1 MEPPRPQGHTE
12 QTQPLWRCSP
22 RQRKRRKLGVLLP
35 AHFPPVPPSQ
45 KPVRSPLRGCEAQN
59 QPAGLRPQPSA
70 TAGED
75 RSGGKRARP
84 GPARCTY
91 SGQNAKGLGQ
101 HRSYGCDKSREPGVR
116 VWGQKA
122 VGSPGL
128 GALATLPPAPQ
139 GGICFPAFS
148 GFQNCVPCDPTS
160 PSSKQG
166 QSPCL
171 KILNLI
177 SLAKS
182 P

>member
-75 RSGGKRARP
+75 GSGGKRAQP

-101 HRSYGCDKSREPGVR
+101 HRSCGCDKSREPGVR
-116 VWGQKA
+116 VWGPEGRRLPWA
-122 VGSPGL
+122 GGSGRPPSSTPGGNL
-128 GALATLPPAPQ
+128 FPCLFWLPEL
-139 GGICFPAFS
+139 CS
-148 GFQNCVPCDPTS
+148 CDPTS

-171 KILNLI
+171 KILILI